1 MIKHKSVKHYE
12 GLLLFT
18 FHAILRNVFN
28 EAFRGLWVIYW
39 ESLQWQ
45 SAVSAA
51 AVRQLK
57 IQITLNQHHLQAQV
71 NLRANNDERNL
82 FKQLSPW

>member
-1 MIKHKSVKHYE
+1 M
-12 GLLLFT
+12 
-18 FHAILRNVFN
+18 
-28 EAFRGLWVIYW
+28 YW

-45 SAVSAA
+45 SAVSVA

-57 IQITLNQHHLQAQV
+57 SQIALNQHHLQAQV

-82 FKQLSPW
+82 FRQLSSWWELEMHPNQEQGVSLERRTPLLPSEEF